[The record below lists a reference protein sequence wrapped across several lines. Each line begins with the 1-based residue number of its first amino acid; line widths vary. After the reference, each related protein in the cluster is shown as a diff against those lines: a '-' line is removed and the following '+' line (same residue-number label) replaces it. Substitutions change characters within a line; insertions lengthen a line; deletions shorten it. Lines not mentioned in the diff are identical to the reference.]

1 MVASTVRV
9 TSAALVISGII
20 NDYACLILLEV
31 LGTGTGGK
39 LLYLSHE
46 GL

>member
-20 NDYACLILLEV
+20 DDCACLILLEV
-31 LGTGTGGK
+31 LGEGKGGK
-39 LLYLSHE
+39 LLYLSHQ